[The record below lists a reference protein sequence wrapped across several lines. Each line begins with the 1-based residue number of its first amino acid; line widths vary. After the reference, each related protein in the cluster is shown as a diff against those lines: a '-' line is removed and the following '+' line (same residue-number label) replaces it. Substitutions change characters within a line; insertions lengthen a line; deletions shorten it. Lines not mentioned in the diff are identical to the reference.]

1 MVKLVMLELIGSL
14 KNKSFH
20 FRKRN
25 GGTKSK
31 KRLKTTRSTP
41 SYVKVLFYLGKKS
54 TVHSMQLFTRVLENQ
69 YSKSI
74 RRFPRKVSSFCQS
87 SALIF

>member
-1 MVKLVMLELIGSL
+1 MGKLVMLEPIGSL
-14 KNKSFH
+14 KIGYFILEKEMAELNQ
-20 FRKRN
+20 
-25 GGTKSK
+25 K

-41 SYVKVLFYLGKKS
+41 SCVKVLFYLGEKS
-54 TVHSMQLFTRVLENQ
+54 TSHSMQLFTSVLENQ